1 MPPTPWSPGSRHT
14 GPGLTDNLKSEF
26 WQLRGAGG
34 GKQRRLVPRPPPV
47 CTAQTPTGAAT
58 ADRPVALMFQLLPS
72 PGLSP
77 PRTPTLS
84 PSQETSLRRTLPPP
98 RPPAPMIRPALP
110 SPPSPRRASPSSTPL
125 APPSLVINTGTTP
138 LAALQVAAKT
148 RSDRAFLAFLAG
160 PEGVRPPCPALGTC
174 TRGSG
179 WTPR

>member
-110 SPPSPRRASPSSTPL
+110 SPPSP
-125 APPSLVINTGTTP
+125 PPCLSLQHP
-138 LAALQVAAKT
+138 A
-148 RSDRAFLAFLAG
+148 
-160 PEGVRPPCPALGTC
+160 RPPFPGYKYRRDSAGRPAGGSEDPVRQGFPGFPGGT
-174 TRGSG
+174 
-179 WTPR
+179 